1 MDGTDRFQRR
11 KETTMRRK
19 TFDAILA
26 TGGLVLAI
34 ILVVA
39 GGLLLWAHN
48 FVDTNV
54 HNQLAQQKVSFPAVA
69 GIKAQNN
76 AEITKYVTPYA
87 GQQVTNGQ
95 QAQVFADHYI
105 KVHLS
110 EVAGGKTYSE
120 VSGAFLQ
127 MKPTDPNYATVAQQ
141 RQTLFMGETLR
152 GLLLNA
158 YAFWKMGQI
167 AFIGAIVSFVAAG
180 VMLLLSAL
188 GFMHLRR
195 VSPEA
200 EVLPKLGA
208 HTPAPVE
215 P

>member
-1 MDGTDRFQRR
+1 
-11 KETTMRRK
+11 MRRR
-19 TFDAILA
+19 TFDALLA
-26 TGGLVLAI
+26 TGGLVVAI
-34 ILVVA
+34 ILAVA
-39 GGLLLWAHN
+39 GGLLSWAHSFADN
-48 FVDTNV
+48 NV
-54 HNQLAQQKVSFPAVA
+54 HSQLVAQKIAFPTAA
-69 GIKAQNN
+69 GIKAQND

-87 GQQVTNGQ
+87 GQKVDNGQ
-95 QAQVFADHYI
+95 KAQVFADHYI
-105 KVHLS
+105 KVHLAK
-110 EVAGGKTYSE
+110 VADGKTYSE
-120 VSGAFLQ
+120 VSSAFLA
-127 MKPTDPNYATVAQQ
+127 MKPTDPNYQAVAGQ

-167 AFIGAIVSFVAAG
+167 AAVAAIASFITAG

-188 GFMHLRR
+188 GFWHLRR

-208 HTPAPVE
+208 HSPAPVE

>member
-1 MDGTDRFQRR
+1 
-11 KETTMRRK
+11 MRRK

-48 FVDTNV
+48 FVDDNV
-54 HNQLAQQKVSFPAVA
+54 HNQLSQQKINFPAVA

-87 GQQVTNGQ
+87 GQQVVNGQ
-95 QAQVFADHYI
+95 QAEVFADHYI
-105 KVHLS
+105 KVHLN
-110 EVAGGKTYSE
+110 ETAGGKTYSE

-127 MKPTDPNYATVAQQ
+127 MQPTDPNYAKVAQQ

-167 AFIGAIVSFVAAG
+167 AFIGAIVAFVAAG
-180 VMLLLSAL
+180 VMFLLSAL
-188 GFMHLRR
+188 GFWHLRR

-200 EVLPKLGA
+200 EVFPKLGA

-215 P
+215 Q